1 MIGCYGNGE
10 TKLEKVHSN
19 WMLIRR
25 LLGLGWRYR
34 WGCVRLLVLQSLL
47 LLTALGALRL
57 LGLGIDLI
65 RWHVGAADQAPRL
78 PVVLSALNATPLV
91 QVAVIAGLILV
102 LEVVRGTLNYVYAI
116 SGGYL
121 IHTRIVPD
129 LRSQVYDKL
138 QRLSFRFFD
147 ANATGSIIN
156 RVTSDV
162 QSVRAFIDG
171 VLIQFVLL
179 FVSLICYLSYMLSL
193 HVGLTFACL
202 ATMPLMWLA
211 TVIFSR
217 IVRPMYDRNRELVD
231 RMVLRL
237 AETIQGIQVIKG
249 FGREQEE
256 IARFAADNR
265 AVMDE
270 QRGIFWR
277 VSLFGAM
284 IGYMTQVNLVA
295 LLAYGGW
302 LVTQARLALG
312 SGLVVFAGLLQQF
325 SSQVANLTNI
335 ANSVQQ
341 SLSGARRVFEILDT
355 PIAIHSGPNAI
366 RIQSRDGHRREA
378 VVVSRVSGPPR
389 PLVAALAGRIEFDHV
404 WFEYTPGNPVLKD
417 TCLVIEPG
425 EKVAILG
432 ATGAGKTTLL
442 ALLCR
447 FYDPTRGRILLDG
460 HDLRDLDLD
469 ELRRNIGL
477 VFQESFLFSNSVA
490 ANIAFGNPDA
500 TLAQVEEAAQIA
512 AADEFVAELPHGYDT
527 VLGEGGL
534 DLSGGQ
540 RQRLAI
546 ARAVLLDPAILL
558 LDDPAAAID
567 PHTEH
572 EILTAMERAM
582 QGRTTLVIAH
592 RLSTLRQCDH
602 VIVLD
607 RGCIAQLGTHAD
619 LMEAEGHYRHA
630 AQSQLSA
637 AVS

>member
-1 MIGCYGNGE
+1 
-10 TKLEKVHSN
+10 VA
-19 WMLIRR
+19 
-25 LLGLGWRYR
+25 LLAG
-34 WGCVRLLVLQSLL
+34 LVLLL
-47 LLTALGALRL
+47 EA
-57 LGLGIDLI
+57 
-65 RWHVGAADQAPRL
+65 
-78 PVVLSALNATPLV
+78 
-91 QVAVIAGLILV
+91 
-102 LEVVRGTLNYVYAI
+102 VRGSLNYVYAL
-116 SGGYL
+116 SSGYL
-121 IHTRIVPD
+121 VHTRIVPQ
-129 LRSQVYDKL
+129 LRSRVYDKL

-171 VLIQFVLL
+171 VLIQFILL
-179 FVSLICYLSYMLSL
+179 LISLVCYLGYMLSL
-193 HVGLTFACL
+193 NVGLTLACL
-202 ATMPLMWLA
+202 ATTPIMWLV

-217 IVRPMYDRNRELVD
+217 MVRPLYDKNRDLVD
-231 RMVLRL
+231 RVILRL
-237 AETIQGIQVIKG
+237 AESIQGVQVIKG
-249 FGREQEE
+249 FGREREE

-265 AVMDE
+265 AVRD
-270 QRGIFWR
+270 QQHGIFWR
-277 VSLFGAM
+277 VSLFGPT
-284 IGYMTQVNLVA
+284 IGYMTQINLVI

-302 LVTQARLALG
+302 LVTQDKLALG

-355 PIAIHSGPNAI
+355 PIAIHSPPNAI
-366 RIQSRDGHRREA
+366 R
-378 VVVSRVSGPPR
+378 
-389 PLVAALAGRIEFDHV
+389 LVARDSVAGTRHGMAGHTGRVEFDHV
-404 WFEYTPGNPVLKD
+404 WFEYTPGNTVLKD
-417 TCLVIEPG
+417 VTFTVEPG
-425 EKVAILG
+425 QKVAILG

-460 HDLRDLDLD
+460 HDLRNLDLD
-469 ELRRNIGL
+469 DLRRSIGL
-477 VFQESFLFSNSVA
+477 VFQESFLFSNTIA
-490 ANIAFGNPDA
+490 ANIAYGNPTA
-500 TLAQVEEAAQIA
+500 TLGQVQAAAKIA
-512 AADEFVAELPHGYDT
+512 AAHDFIAALPNTYDT

-546 ARAVLLDPAILL
+546 ARAVLLDPALLL

-592 RLSTLRQCDH
+592 RLSTLRQCDR
-602 VIVLD
+602 VIVLEHG
-607 RGCIAQLGTHAD
+607 RIAQRGTHAE

-630 AQSQLSA
+630 AESQLA
-637 AVS
+637 GARA

>member
-1 MIGCYGNGE
+1 L
-10 TKLEKVHSN
+10 TPSPQPSSPLLSN
-19 WMLIRR
+19 WALIRR
-25 LLGLGWRYR
+25 MLALGWQYR
-34 WGCVRLLVLQSLL
+34 WGCLRLLGLQSLL

-65 RWHVGAADQAPRL
+65 RWHVGAADQPPSL
-78 PVVLSALNATPLV
+78 PLSNVLSSWPPMGQIAL
-91 QVAVIAGLILV
+91 IAGLILV
-102 LEVVRGTLNYVYAI
+102 LELIRGTLNYTYAL
-116 SGGYL
+116 SAGYL
-121 IHTRIVPD
+121 VHTRIVPE
-129 LRSQVYDKL
+129 LRAKVYDKL
-138 QRLSFRFFD
+138 QNLSFRFFD

-162 QSVRAFIDG
+162 QNVRAFIDG

-179 FVSLICYLSYMLSL
+179 AVSLVCYLAYMLSL
-193 HVGLTFACL
+193 HVGLTLACL
-202 ATMPLMWLA
+202 ATTPLMWLA

-217 IVRPMYDRNRELVD
+217 LVRPMYDKNRELVD

-249 FGREQEE
+249 FGREREE
-256 IARFAADNR
+256 IARFAADNQ
-265 AVMDE
+265 AVMDQ
-270 QRGIFWR
+270 QRGIFLR
-277 VSLFGAM
+277 VSLFGPT
-284 IGYMTQVNLVA
+284 IGYMTQINLVI

-302 LVTQARLALG
+302 LVTQDQLALG

-355 PIAIHSGPNAI
+355 PIAIHN
-366 RIQSRDGHRREA
+366 RDGAVRLDRRPHAPREETI
-378 VVVSRVSGPPR
+378 SRSEMR
-389 PLVAALAGRIEFDHV
+389 TMGRIEFEHV
-404 WFEYTPGNPVLKD
+404 WFEFTPGNPVLQD
-417 TCLVIEPG
+417 VNLVIEPG
-425 EKVAILG
+425 QKVAILG

-469 ELRRNIGL
+469 DLRRSIGL
-477 VFQESFLFSNSVA
+477 VFQETFLFSNTVA
-490 ANIAFGNPDA
+490 ANIAFGHPEA
-500 TLAQVEEAAQIA
+500 TMSQVERAAEIA
-512 AADEFVAELPHGYDT
+512 AADDFITALPHGFET
-527 VLGEGGL
+527 VLGEGGI

-567 PHTEH
+567 PHTEQ
-572 EILTAMERAM
+572 EILAAMHQAM

-592 RLSTLRQCDH
+592 RLSTLRQCDR

-607 RGCIAQLGTHAD
+607 QGRITQRGTHAE
-619 LMEAEGHYRHA
+619 LMQADGHYRHA
-630 AQSQLSA
+630 AESQLA
-637 AVS
+637 GART